1 MTCERA
7 AEEMVEA
14 VDATSPSTVPV
25 TVLFTRRDGSDVR
38 ATAWGVVGGAATGPV
53 RRQDFNPEPAC

>member
-1 MTCERA
+1 
-7 AEEMVEA
+7 MVEA

-38 ATAWGVVGGAATGPV
+38 ATVWGVVGGAATGPV
-53 RRQDFNPEPAC
+53 RRQGLEPRTR